1 MNDSVLEEEQTF
13 SVVLSTA
20 DLDITLQ
27 SNPAV
32 VTIVDNDG
40 IFANGCCVWFYCLH
54 ALMSIWLCYSYILYY
69 IFFFFF
75 SAITVS
81 LQQPMYI
88 VDESIGAVSIC
99 AILIGQTEKVVTL
112 TLSPIESTALGN
124 ALDS

>member
-54 ALMSIWLCYSYILYY
+54 ALMPIWLCYSYILYY
-69 IFFFFF
+69 IFFFF

-99 AILIGQTEKVVTL
+99 AVLIGQTEKVVTL

>member
-1 MNDSVLEEEQTF
+1 MLRLEPLMSNNRLCLMVLVMNDSVLEEEQTF

-54 ALMSIWLCYSYILYY
+54 ALMSIWLCYRCILYY
-69 IFFFFF
+69 IFFFSSHYCQFAA
-75 SAITVS
+75 SYVYS
-81 LQQPMYI
+81 
-88 VDESIGAVSIC
+88 G
-99 AILIGQTEKVVTL
+99 
-112 TLSPIESTALGN
+112 
-124 ALDS
+124 

>member
-1 MNDSVLEEEQTF
+1 MSNNRLCLMVLVMNDSVLEEDQTF

-54 ALMSIWLCYSYILYY
+54 ALMSIWLCYRCILYY
-69 IFFFFF
+69 IFFFSSHYCQFAATYVY
-75 SAITVS
+75 S
-81 LQQPMYI
+81 
-88 VDESIGAVSIC
+88 G
-99 AILIGQTEKVVTL
+99 
-112 TLSPIESTALGN
+112 
-124 ALDS
+124 